1 MDGIQID
8 GDSSKGISMKKSQE
22 LVESQGYTEQNNK
35 SVRQWALSHAFFI
48 TLMLPSS
55 LLELGQNDGQSK
67 RLYRLAKL
75 LSFDYSQWFLP
86 RSV

>member
-35 SVRQWALSHAFFI
+35 ESVRQWALSHAFINYIDVAIF
-48 TLMLPSS
+48 T
-55 LLELGQNDGQSK
+55 
-67 RLYRLAKL
+67 A
-75 LSFDYSQWFLP
+75 
-86 RSV
+86 

>member
-35 SVRQWALSHAFFI
+35 SVRQWALSHAFINYIDVAIF
-48 TLMLPSS
+48 T
-55 LLELGQNDGQSK
+55 
-67 RLYRLAKL
+67 A
-75 LSFDYSQWFLP
+75 
-86 RSV
+86 